1 MCTQSRRSAHDC
13 PDGAPASGSRARG
26 AAAGRRR
33 AYFLH
38 GPSGLICAAALLTV
52 VCWSHGDVA
61 EIAHAQ
67 AASATSV
74 TASVESAFA
83 SALSQS
89 RVLPWPLETVWP
101 TAIRYLRVDRRYTI
115 VDRDPDAGFVVFEFT
130 LDPTGYDDDA
140 RKGSGSLELFA
151 TTDASGRPSAHVEV
165 TVDGGPTHL
174 PHTIL
179 DGLHTKL
186 RDERGPPPS
195 PPAKPPPPK
204 GPKKPRG
211 PDPDG
216 PPDDPGQDP
225 TPEPTPDPPAEPEP
239 EPPKAKRRA
248 RPLSSRPSGPE

>member
-1 MCTQSRRSAHDC
+1 MT
-13 PDGAPASGSRARG
+13 
-26 AAAGRRR
+26 
-33 AYFLH
+33 
-38 GPSGLICAAALLTV
+38 
-52 VCWSHGDVA
+52 
-61 EIAHAQ
+61 EIARAQ
-67 AASATSV
+67 AASAMT
-74 TASVESAFA
+74 

-89 RVLPWPLETVWP
+89 RVLPWPLDTVWP

-115 VDRDPDAGFVVFEFT
+115 VDRDPDAGFVVFEFAI
-130 LDPTGYDDDA
+130 DPSGYGAGDDDA

-165 TVDGGPTHL
+165 TVEGGPTHL

-179 DGLHTKL
+179 DGLHAKL

-195 PPAKPPPPK
+195 PPSKPTPPK

-225 TPEPTPDPPAEPEP
+225 TPEPTPDPPAEPDP
-239 EPPKAKRRA
+239 DPPKTKRRA
-248 RPLSSRPSGPE
+248 RPQ